1 MQRTVL
7 LTGASRGIGRSIAKR
22 LLDDGHRLSLGLR
35 DPDSLRGTELDVDG
49 VAHHPY
55 DARDP
60 ASAEA
65 WVEST
70 IHQWRQIDT
79 LIHCAG
85 ILRRTP
91 LLFANGEERDL
102 DELWS
107 VNVMGPWWL
116 TRAAWSQLASH
127 GEGRIQVM
135 VSMSGKR
142 SKGRLAAY
150 SASKFALLGLCQT
163 MRNEGWEAGIRV
175 TAICPGWVNTDMAAA
190 VRSGPSDRWPAQS
203 MEAQAMTQ
211 PEDIASMSAE
221 LLRLPNRAV
230 PFEIA
235 VSSSLD

>member
-70 IHQWRQIDT
+70 IHQWGQIDT

-91 LLFANGEERDL
+91 LLFANGEERDR

-142 SKGRLAAY
+142 CKGSLAGY
-150 SASKFALLGLCQT
+150 TASKFALMGLCQT

-190 VRSGPSDRWPAQS
+190 VQAIPA
-203 MEAQAMTQ
+203 EAMTQ
-211 PEDIASMSAE
+211 PQDIADLSAD
-221 LLRLPNRAV
+221 LLRLPNTAV
-230 PFEIA
+230 PFELAINCT
-235 VSSSLD
+235 LER